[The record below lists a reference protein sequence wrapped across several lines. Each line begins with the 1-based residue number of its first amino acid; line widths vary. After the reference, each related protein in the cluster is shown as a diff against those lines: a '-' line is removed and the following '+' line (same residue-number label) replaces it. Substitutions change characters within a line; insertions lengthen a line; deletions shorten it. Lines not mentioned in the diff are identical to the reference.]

1 MAFWT
6 ASIKSTAVPTSTPN
20 SPMIGSFKKWVAQAR
35 GGKID
40 WDELEATLI
49 QSDLGMD
56 LTERTLDRLKSQ
68 PLSAENVQAAV
79 KDELLSLWS
88 DTPRSLDESLA
99 GATPKQPKVVLVIG
113 VNGSGKT
120 TSIAKLSHRYQQQGQ
135 KIFMVA
141 ADTFRAAA
149 IEQLATWADR
159 IGCSIHKG
167 SENGDPAAAAFQG
180 MEAAQ
185 NAETSIT
192 LIDTA
197 GRLHNNVN
205 LVRELEKVKRVID
218 KQRPGAPHE
227 VILVV
232 DGTNGANAIRQAE
245 DFHQALGL
253 TGIIVTKLDSS
264 SKGGAIAAIKSE
276 LDVDTLFT
284 GSGEGLDD
292 LHPFDPRQYVQDFFV
307 NV

>member
-1 MAFWT
+1 
-6 ASIKSTAVPTSTPN
+6 
-20 SPMIGSFKKWVAQAR
+20 MIGSFKKWVAQAR

-40 WDELEATLI
+40 WDDLEATLI

-56 LTERTLDRLKSQ
+56 LTERTLGRLKSQ
-68 PLSAENVQAAV
+68 PLSAENVQTAL
-79 KDELLSLWS
+79 KEELLSLWPTAPRQL
-88 DTPRSLDESLA
+88 DTTLA
-99 GATPKQPKVVLVIG
+99 DATAEQPKVVLVIG

-120 TSIAKLSHRYQQQGQ
+120 TSIAKLSHRYQEKGQQ
-135 KIFMVA
+135 IFMVA

-149 IEQLATWADR
+149 IEQLATWAGR
-159 IGCSIHKG
+159 IGCGIHKG
-167 SENGDPAAAAFQG
+167 QENGDPAAAAFQG
-180 MEAAQ
+180 MEAAK
-185 NAETSIT
+185 AAGASIVF
-192 LIDTA
+192 IDTA

-218 KQRPGAPHE
+218 KQLPSAPHE

-276 LDVDTLFT
+276 LNVDTLFT
-284 GSGEGLDD
+284 GNGESLDD
-292 LHPFDPRQYVQDFFV
+292 LQLFNPSQYVSDFFV
-307 NV
+307 NS

>member
-1 MAFWT
+1 ML
-6 ASIKSTAVPTSTPN
+6 
-20 SPMIGSFKKWVAQAR
+20 GSFKKWVAQAR
-35 GGKID
+35 GGKVD

-68 PLSAENVQAAV
+68 ALSAETVTDALNA
-79 KDELLSLWS
+79 ELLSLWQDS
-88 DTPRSLDESLA
+88 PRSLDTTLQN
-99 GATPKQPKVVLVIG
+99 ATPDQPKVVLVIG

-120 TSIAKLSHRYQQQGQ
+120 TSIAKLAHRYQRLGQ
-135 KIFMVA
+135 KVFMIA

-149 IEQLATWADR
+149 IEQLATWAER
-159 IGCSIHKG
+159 VGCGIHKG
-167 SENGDPAAAAFQG
+167 EENGDPAAAAFRG

-185 NAETSIT
+185 TAGASVIFV
-192 LIDTA
+192 DTA

-218 KQRPGAPHE
+218 KQHPGAPHE

-232 DGTNGANAIRQAE
+232 DGTNGANAIRQAT
-245 DFHQALGL
+245 DFHAALGL
-253 TGIIVTKLDSS
+253 SGLIVTKLDSS

-276 LDVDTLFT
+276 LGIDTLFT
-284 GSGEGLDD
+284 GSGETLED
-292 LHPFDPRQYVQDFFV
+292 LKVFDPQQYIRDFFV
-307 NV
+307 DEGYSATR

>member
-1 MAFWT
+1 
-6 ASIKSTAVPTSTPN
+6 
-20 SPMIGSFKKWVAQAR
+20 MIGSFKKWVAQAR

-40 WDELEATLI
+40 WDDLEATLI
-49 QSDLGMD
+49 QSDLGME

-68 PLSAENVQAAV
+68 TLSAENIQTAVQA
-79 KDELLSLWS
+79 ELLSLWP
-88 DTPRSLDESLA
+88 TAPRQLDPALA
-99 GATPKQPKVVLVIG
+99 GASSTSPKVVLVIG

-120 TSIAKLSHRYQQQGQ
+120 TSIAKLAHRYQQQGQ
-135 KIFMVA
+135 KVFMVA

-149 IEQLATWADR
+149 IEQLATWAGR
-159 IGCSIHKG
+159 IGCGIHKG
-167 SENGDPAAAAFQG
+167 TENGDPAAAAFQG
-180 MEAAQ
+180 MAAAQ
-185 NAETSIT
+185 ADAASVIF
-192 LIDTA
+192 IDTA

-218 KQRPGAPHE
+218 KPLPGAPHE

-232 DGTNGANAIRQAE
+232 DGTNGANAILQAK

-253 TGIIVTKLDSS
+253 TGLIVTKLDSS

-284 GSGEGLDD
+284 GSGESLED
-292 LHPFDPRQYVQDFFV
+292 LILFDPEQYINDFFV
-307 NV
+307 TT